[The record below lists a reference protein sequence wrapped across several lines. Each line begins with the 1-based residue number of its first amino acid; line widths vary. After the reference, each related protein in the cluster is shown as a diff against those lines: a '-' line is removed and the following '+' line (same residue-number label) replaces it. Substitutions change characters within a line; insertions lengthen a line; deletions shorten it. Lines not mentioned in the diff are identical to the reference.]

1 MIRRPPRS
9 TLFPYTTLFRSKQE
23 LENKKEKILE
33 IFQELVLEKGY
44 SKVSVEEIT
53 SSLGISKGSFY
64 SYFKSKKD
72 MVLECIEENM
82 WIALER
88 QKHVDEIS
96 DSMENTLRNYFLDR
110 FQKDIHHIKMELVLI
125 SLVKNL
131 EILEESIAKRF
142 ITFEKAYVQYWEK
155 QLEKYREELKVSEEE
170 RHEYAILLAKM
181 IQGFRM
187 SVLFVT
193 EDEKFFTTEVAEVLK
208 RIEDKTILQ
217 KIEFLIKNIMKM
229 LQ

>member
-1 MIRRPPRS
+1 M
-9 TLFPYTTLFRSKQE
+9 TEKQE
-23 LENKKEKILE
+23 LENKKERILE
-33 IFQELVLEKGY
+33 VFQELVLKKGY

-82 WIALER
+82 GIALER
-88 QKHVDEIS
+88 QKHVDKIS
-96 DSMENTLRNYFLDR
+96 NSMKDTLRNYLIER
-110 FQKDIHHIKMELVLI
+110 FQRDIRHIKMELVLI
-125 SLVKNL
+125 NLVKNL
-131 EILEESIAKRF
+131 EILEDSIVKRF
-142 ITFEKAYVQYWEK
+142 ISFEKAYVQYWER
-155 QLEKYREELKVSEEE
+155 QLDKYRDELSIVEEE
-170 RHEYAILLAKM
+170 KHEYAILLAKM

-193 EDEKFFTTEVAEVLK
+193 DDEKFFTTEVAEVLK

-217 KIEFLIKNIMKM
+217 KIDFLIKNIMKM

>member
-1 MIRRPPRS
+1 M
-9 TLFPYTTLFRSKQE
+9 
-23 LENKKEKILE
+23 ENKKERILE
-33 IFQELVLEKGY
+33 VFQKLVLEKGY

-82 WIALER
+82 NIALER

-96 DSMENTLRNYFLDR
+96 DSMENTLRNYFVDR

-125 SLVKNL
+125 NLVKNL
-131 EILEESIAKRF
+131 EILEESIVRRF
-142 ITFEKAYVQYWEK
+142 IAFEQAYIQYWET
-155 QLEKYREELKVSEEE
+155 QLDKYRRELNILEEE
-170 RHEYAILLAKM
+170 KHEYAVLLAKM

-193 EDEKFFTTEVAEVLK
+193 EDENFFITDVKEVLK
-208 RIEDKTILQ
+208 RIEDKSILN
-217 KIEFLIKNIMKM
+217 KIEFLIKNILKI
-229 LQ
+229 LK